1 MVNFKNIN
9 KVPTNLELIDIA
21 LNKTQRK
28 TPTVIH
34 PSYQI
39 SRIRAFYTRK
49 IIYSSKEFTE
59 RLDTITS
66 QFPRLESI
74 HPFYSNLLNILYD
87 RDHYKMALGHVS
99 STRSVIDKIAKEYVR
114 LVKYAESLYRAKQL
128 KRAALGKMATFAKKL
143 GKSMG
148 YLEEVR
154 QNLSRLPTIDPSTR
168 SLMLCGYP
176 NVGKSSFINKI
187 SRAQVDVQPYA
198 FTTKNLYVGHFD
210 YNYLKWQ
217 VIDTPGILDHP
228 IEERN
233 TIEMQTITALAH
245 IQSTVLFFIDIS
257 TACGYTIEEQIKLCK
272 SLEPIL
278 GTFLICI
285 TKSDLL
291 NINLENKLED
301 ELEKLEFVDMED
313 RKLLIEFLNGRKYMV
328 MSCQTEVN
336 VENVKKVA
344 CEMLLDKRLGR
355 KVNDEKMTE
364 FINRINIIKPK
375 NYNPR
380 ELPKFKDE
388 VLVTERE
395 KREAMGDDYV
405 FDERENYFCGDKYDV
420 VPEIYEGK
428 NVADY
433 ISADILQRLDDLEKK
448 EEEMDYDKK
457 YDTFTKDEREYVETV
472 HIRKK
477 QREVISNEKGR
488 CAVPARWI
496 ENRQKC
502 DKPIIYQERNTNI
515 APYVIKKNAFK
526 KVPNQRYYEEKPK
539 HIYRGKSKHGSK
551 GRK

>member
-1 MVNFKNIN
+1 MVNFKSIN
-9 KVPTNLELIDIA
+9 KVPSNLELIDIA

-49 IIYSSKEFTE
+49 ITYSCKEFTD
-59 RLDTITS
+59 RLEIITT
-66 QFPRLESI
+66 QFPRLENI

-99 STRSVIDKIAKEYVR
+99 STRGAIERIAKEYVR

-128 KRAALGKMATFAKKL
+128 KRAALGKMATMAKKL
-143 GKSMG
+143 GKSME

-176 NVGKSSFINKI
+176 NVGKSSFINKV
-187 SRAQVDVQPYA
+187 SRAQVDVQSYA

-210 YNYLKWQ
+210 YNYQKWQ

-245 IQSTVLFFIDIS
+245 IQSTVLFFMDIS
-257 TACGYTIEEQIKLCK
+257 TASGYTIEEQIGLCK

-278 GTFLICI
+278 GNFLVCI
-285 TKSDLL
+285 TKCDLL
-291 NINLENKLED
+291 NYNFENKFED
-301 ELEKLEFVDMED
+301 ELSRLDFIDEQDKA
-313 RKLLIEFLNGRKYMV
+313 LLREFLKDRKYMI
-328 MSCQTEVN
+328 MSSQAEIN
-336 VENVKKVA
+336 VEEVKREA
-344 CEMLLDKRLGR
+344 CEMLLSKRLDK
-355 KVNDEKMTE
+355 KVNNEKMEE

-375 NYNPR
+375 NYNAR
-380 ELPKFKDE
+380 ELPKFRE
-388 VLVTERE
+388 ENIVTERE
-395 KREAMGDDYV
+395 KRDAMGDAYV
-405 FDERENYFCGDKYDV
+405 FDERENYVCEHKYDV

-428 NVADY
+428 NVADF
-433 ISADILQRLDDLEKK
+433 ISPDILQRLDELERK
-448 EEEMDYDKK
+448 EEEMDYDKS
-457 YDTFTKDEREYVETV
+457 YDIFTKDEREYVETV

-477 QREVISNEKGR
+477 QREAVSNEKGR
-488 CAVPARWI
+488 CAVPQRWI
-496 ENRQKC
+496 ENRQKV
-502 DKPIIYQERNTNI
+502 DKPIVMRERQDI
-515 APYVIKKNAFK
+515 VPYVIKKNEYK
-526 KVPNQRYYEEKPK
+526 KIPNQRYYDAKPK

-551 GRK
+551 SR